1 MAMEKMN
8 KQDLNLLDKI
18 YNYRD
23 SENSRIVKDIEADI
37 ESISNDLNRNKQER
51 DREIEEINALNTALE
66 AFKKSSQEFVSKFS
80 SFSNDQFEP
89 LAIAFDINIP
99 FESYVD
105 KVKDNKDSYIEN

>member
-1 MAMEKMN
+1 MEKMN

-51 DREIEEINALNTALE
+51 DREIEER
-66 AFKKSSQEFVSKFS
+66 
-80 SFSNDQFEP
+80 
-89 LAIAFDINIP
+89 
-99 FESYVD
+99 
-105 KVKDNKDSYIEN
+105 